1 MSNNDEEKNTLF
13 NKIKSFFNALLKR
26 NKSTEELI
34 PEKST
39 LTHEE
44 ERFQSLKRETY
55 INELAEKLLYG
66 EIGPT
71 DVEEEYLDELM
82 DYFKNDIQDT
92 KNKIEQCKV
101 HIQKMQAEMN

>member
-1 MSNNDEEKNTLF
+1 MNNNDEEKNTLF
-13 NKIKSFFNALLKR
+13 DKIKSFFNSLFKR
-26 NKSTEELI
+26 NKSANELI
-34 PEKST
+34 TDKST

-44 ERFQSLKRETY
+44 ESFQSLKRATY

-82 DYFKNDIQDT
+82 DYFKNDIQET
-92 KNKIEQCKV
+92 KNKIEQCKIR
-101 HIQKMQAEMN
+101 IQKMQAEMN

>member
-1 MSNNDEEKNTLF
+1 MSNNDEKNTLF
-13 NKIKSFFNALLKR
+13 NKIKSFFNSLFKR
-26 NKSTEELI
+26 NKSAEELI

-39 LTHEE
+39 LTYEE
-44 ERFQSLKRETY
+44 ERFQGLKRETY

-82 DYFKNDIQDT
+82 DYFKNDIQET

-101 HIQKMQAEMN
+101 RIQKMQAEMN